1 MSSCFAYD
9 VHTFDRTLSMSETA
23 FCSKPVARPPPLVAS
38 FADNVSDYVLAGQTN
53 IGDSKSGVF
62 ALLYRWFWTTYAA
75 AKDIASQRPN
85 VFHGSHQPNLLTP
98 GRSTRRMAE

>member
-53 IGDSKSGVF
+53 ISETVSQASLRYSIAGFGPLT
-62 ALLYRWFWTTYAA
+62 LLPRTLLRSVRMFSMGPT
-75 AKDIASQRPN
+75 SQIC
-85 VFHGSHQPNLLTP
+85 
-98 GRSTRRMAE
+98 